1 MKNEKT
7 KFLLT
12 KEKEQQNY
20 YLKEQKVLEF
30 ANEFW
35 KQLAG
40 DLTSYFDVS
49 RDFIPIQCFNEM
61 ESMYEAMMNGDDFYT
76 DYCLLCGKKNKQAV
90 IRIGINGEHNKL
102 TTSLKKNIQYGLIHY
117 LLWLVDLPSEYDK
130 AEFHVIASI
139 YDIPTKPK
147 MDAAEQKKFDD
158 FITFYKNTLTEFSG
172 TSKYVIWKFI
182 LLNILESNDWMETA
196 KKELEK
202 INQNF

>member
-1 MKNEKT
+1 MKNENG

-12 KEKEQQNY
+12 TEKEQINY

-30 ANEFW
+30 AEEFW

-61 ESMYEAMMNGDDFYT
+61 ESMYEAMMQGDKFYT

-90 IRIGINGEHNKL
+90 IRIGINGENDKL
-102 TTSLKKNIQYGLIHY
+102 TASLKKNIQYGLIHY

-130 AEFHVIASI
+130 AEFNVIASI

-147 MDAAEQKKFDD
+147 MNEDEQKKFDE
-158 FITFYKNTLTEFSG
+158 FIAYFKKELSKFSG
-172 TSKYVIWKFI
+172 TCKYAVCKFVLLYI
-182 LLNILESNDWMETA
+182 LASDDWIGTA
-196 KKELEK
+196 KTELEK
-202 INQNF
+202 IKQMK